1 MKESFLSFSSILLI
15 NPLKYSIL
23 SIILSKRFSFW
34 RFIYPVIKN
43 SLEYSKYDIVINH
56 GYQCSQPLY
65 RKFHIDGG
73 AIRFSFHVYNTK
85 EDVDYIFESLSNI
98 LISTKM

>member
-43 SLEYSKYDIVINH
+43 SLEYSIN
-56 GYQCSQPLY
+56 
-65 RKFHIDGG
+65 
-73 AIRFSFHVYNTK
+73 
-85 EDVDYIFESLSNI
+85 ESI
-98 LISTKM
+98 IGW

>member
-43 SLEYSKYDIVINH
+43 SLEYSIMNMNFPLIHQYIQQVIN
-56 GYQCSQPLY
+56 CT
-65 RKFHIDGG
+65 
-73 AIRFSFHVYNTK
+73 SFLLCQ
-85 EDVDYIFESLSNI
+85 F
-98 LISTKM
+98 

>member
-43 SLEYSKYDIVINH
+43 SLEYSINEYEFSTNSSVYSTSDKLH
-56 GYQCSQPLY
+56 IFFISKHSKKCTFYTLRFGCS
-65 RKFHIDGG
+65 F
-73 AIRFSFHVYNTK
+73 AAVNTIK
-85 EDVDYIFESLSNI
+85 PQL
-98 LISTKM
+98 L

>member
-43 SLEYSKYDIVINH
+43 SLEYSMNISVQIFLLTLYSNNPLDLR
-56 GYQCSQPLY
+56 SQENLPL
-65 RKFHIDGG
+65 
-73 AIRFSFHVYNTK
+73 
-85 EDVDYIFESLSNI
+85 
-98 LISTKM
+98 